1 MDNYAKLWLNYSLKK
16 NNKECGLLKNIVF
29 AGSFADDRVI
39 ENAKKELTLGLKG
52 MLGIT
57 PVITVNFDEAA
68 GRNPEKTAL
77 SSGKEILD
85 SEEYTVSI
93 KDESLV
99 ISSKSSTGILYGAF
113 DILRTVASEKDVEAV
128 YADPKTIRPSNPLRM
143 LNHWDNMDGSIERG
157 YSGKSFFYENN
168 EIVINERTV
177 DYARLIAS
185 VGINAVVINNVNVKQ
200 AASYM
205 ITDRYF
211 AKLAELGEIFAGYGI
226 GLYLSLNYASTIE
239 IGGMDSADPLDEG
252 VKAWWKEK
260 MAEVFKKIP
269 TLKGFLVKAD
279 SEGRPGPFTYGR
291 TQADG
296 ANMLADIAKEHNA
309 LIIWRCFVYNCRQ
322 DWRDKKTDRARAGYD
337 NFMPMDGDYHDNVI
351 LQIKNGPMDFQI
363 REPISPLFGGL
374 KKTNQMLE
382 VQIAQEY
389 TGQQIDLCYLI
400 PMFKEILEF
409 KTYCNGEKETSGT
422 CDKGCSNKNL
432 TGSEGWSDIE
442 DIGGNE
448 QVIPDSCDTVAD
460 IISGKTFNSRFSGI
474 AAVTN
479 TGNDFNW
486 TGDYLA
492 GANLF
497 GFGRLAFDTR
507 LSSEEIAEEFIR
519 MTISNDRDVV
529 DTIKDILLPSRAIY
543 EKYTCPLGIGWMV
556 KPNTHYGCSVDG
568 YEYDRWGTYHRA
580 DHLGLG
586 VDRTDKGTGY
596 ALQYNEPNASIYN
609 SPDKCPDELVL
620 FFHHLSFTHV
630 LHSGKTVIQH
640 IYDSHFEGYAEAEQL
655 AAKWQTLKGKID
667 KDIFDNVSERFTR
680 QLYNAREWRDQ
691 VNTYF
696 HRISGIEDEK
706 GREIY

>member
-1 MDNYAKLWLNYSLKK
+1 MEKYAKLWLDYSPKK

-29 AGSFADDRVI
+29 SGSYTGDKII
-39 ENAKKELTLGLKG
+39 ENAKKELCLGLKG
-52 MLGIT
+52 MLDIT
-57 PVITVNFDEAA
+57 PVIT
-68 GRNPEKTAL
+68 EKTSGTACNESAKGTL
-77 SSGKEILD
+77 SSGKAILD
-85 SEEYTVSI
+85 NEEYTVSI
-93 KDESLV
+93 KDEQLV
-99 ISSKSSTGILYGAF
+99 IASGSSTGILYGVF
-113 DILRTVASEKDVEAV
+113 DILRTVACEKEVEEA
-128 YADPKTIRPSNPLRM
+128 YRNNKTVRPSNPLRM

-157 YSGKSFFYENN
+157 YSGRSFFYENN
-168 EIVINERTV
+168 EIIINERTV

-211 AKLAELGEIFAGYGI
+211 EKLAELGEIFAGYGI

-239 IGGMDSADPLDEG
+239 IGGMESADPLDED
-252 VKAWWKEK
+252 VKVWWKEK

-296 ANMLADIAKEHNA
+296 ANMLADIAKEHGA
-309 LIIWRCFVYNCRQ
+309 IIIWRCFVYNCRQ

-337 NFMPMDGDYHDNVI
+337 NFMLMDGDYHDNVI

-374 KKTNQMLE
+374 RKTNQMLE

-409 KTYCNGEKETSGT
+409 RTYCTDEK
-422 CDKGCSNKNL
+422 DKN
-432 TGSEGWSDIE
+432 WSDIE
-442 DIGGNE
+442 DIGNDGSYNAGN
-448 QVIPDSCDTVAD
+448 SDTVAD
-460 IISGKTFNSRFSGI
+460 IISGRTFGSRYSGI

-497 GFGRLAFDTR
+497 GFGRLAFDTG
-507 LSSEEIAEEFIR
+507 LSSAEIAEEFIR
-519 MTISNDRDVV
+519 MTISGDDDTV
-529 DTIKDILLPSRAIY
+529 DTIKGILLPSRAIY

-609 SPDKCPDELVL
+609 SAEKCPDELVL
-620 FFHHLSFTHV
+620 FFHHLPYTHV

-640 IYDSHFEGYAEAEQL
+640 IYDSHFEGYEEAKQL
-655 AAKWQTLKGKID
+655 AAKWETLKD
-667 KDIFDNVSERFTR
+667 KVDPEIFNNVSERFTR
-680 QLYNAREWRDQ
+680 QLYNAREWCDQ

-696 HRISGIEDEK
+696 HRISGIEDAK

>member
-1 MDNYAKLWLNYSLKK
+1 MEDYAKLWLDYSPKR
-16 NNKECGLLKNIVF
+16 NNKDCELLNKIVF
-29 AGSFADDRVI
+29 CGSYSADKII
-39 ENAKKELTLGLKG
+39 ENAKKELCTGLKG
-52 MLGIT
+52 MLDIT
-57 PVITVNFDEAA
+57 PVITEETLGTEGGGNHKAQ
-68 GRNPEKTAL
+68 T
-77 SSGKEILD
+77 SGKDVLD
-85 SEEYTVSI
+85 SEEYHIVV
-93 KDESLV
+93 KDDKLTI
-99 ISSKSSTGILYGAF
+99 ISGSSTGILYGVF
-113 DILRTVASEKDVEAV
+113 DILRTVACEKTVEVAYRDV
-128 YADPKTIRPSNPLRM
+128 KTVRPSNPLRM

-205 ITDRYF
+205 ITDRYYD
-211 AKLAELGEIFAGYGI
+211 KLAKLGEIFAGHGI

-239 IGGMDSADPLDEG
+239 IGGMDTADPLDEG

-260 MAEVFKKIP
+260 MSEVFTRIP

-296 ANMLADIAKEHNA
+296 ANMLADIAKEHDA
-309 LIIWRCFVYNCRQ
+309 IIIWRCFVYNCRQ
-322 DWRDKKTDRARAGYD
+322 DWRDKKTDRARAGFD

-400 PMFKEILEF
+400 PMFKEILQF
-409 KTYCNGEKETSGT
+409 RTYCNGENSSG
-422 CDKGCSNKNL
+422 
-432 TGSEGWSDIE
+432 
-442 DIGGNE
+442 
-448 QVIPDSCDTVAD
+448 DSVAD

-486 TGDYLA
+486 TGNYLA

-497 GFGRLAFDTR
+497 GFGRLAFDTS
-507 LSSEEIAEEFIR
+507 LESDEIAEEFIR
-519 MTISNDRDVV
+519 MTISDDDEVV
-529 DTIKDILLPSRAIY
+529 NMIKEILLPSRAIY

-556 KPNTHYGCSVDG
+556 TPATHYGCSVDG

-586 VDRTDKGTGY
+586 VDRSDAGTGY
-596 ALQYNEPNASIYN
+596 ALLYNEPNASMYN
-609 SPDKCPDELVL
+609 SKENCPDELVL
-620 FFHHLSFTHV
+620 FFHHLPYTHV

-640 IYDSHFEGYAEAEQL
+640 IYDTHFEGYDEAKQL
-655 AAKWQTLKGKID
+655 AAKWEDLKD
-667 KDIFDNVSERFTR
+667 KVAPEIFNNVSERFTR
-680 QLYNAREWRDQ
+680 QLYNAHEWCDQ

-696 HRISGIEDEK
+696 HRISGIEDAK

>member
-1 MDNYAKLWLNYSLKK
+1 MENYAKLWLNYSEKK
-16 NNKECGLLKNIVF
+16 NNKDCTALKQFVF
-29 AGSFADDRVI
+29 SGAFTSDKII
-39 ENAKKELTLGLKG
+39 ENAKKELLLGIKG
-52 MLGIT
+52 MLRIE
-57 PVITVNFDEAA
+57 PEITVEGTGSDFSGLKRELTS
-68 GRNPEKTAL
+68 GR
-77 SSGKEILD
+77 EIAD
-85 SEEYTVSI
+85 SEEYSI
-93 KDESLV
+93 SINNESIN
-99 ISSKSSTGILYGAF
+99 ISSGSSTGILYGVF
-113 DILRTVASEKDVEAV
+113 NILRTISCEKDVKKEFESG
-128 YADPKTIRPSNPLRM
+128 KTFRPSNPLRM

-157 YSGKSFFYENN
+157 YSGKSFFYVNN
-168 EIVINERTV
+168 EIVIDERTV
-177 DYARLIAS
+177 FYARLIAS

-211 AKLAELGEIFAGYGI
+211 EKLAELGEIFAGYGI

-296 ANMLADIAKEHNA
+296 ANMLADIAKEYGA
-309 LIIWRCFVYNCRQ
+309 IIIWRCFVYNCRQ

-389 TGQQIDLCYLI
+389 TGQQIDVCYLI
-400 PMFKEILEF
+400 PMFKEILGF
-409 KTYCNGEKETSGT
+409 KTYALSGREKETGES
-422 CDKGCSNKNL
+422 S
-432 TGSEGWSDIE
+432 
-442 DIGGNE
+442 
-448 QVIPDSCDTVAD
+448 DTVAD

-486 TGDYLA
+486 TGNYLA

-497 GFGRLAFDTR
+497 GFGRLAFDTG
-507 LSSEEIAEEFIR
+507 LDSAKIAEEFIR
-519 MTISNDRDVV
+519 MTISEDSSVV
-529 DTIKDILLPSRAIY
+529 DTIKEILLSSRAVY

-556 KPNTHYGCSVDG
+556 TPATHYGCSVDG

-580 DHLGLG
+580 DHLGIG

-609 SPDKCPDELVL
+609 SPEKCPDELVL
-620 FFHHLSFTHV
+620 FFHHLPYTHV

-640 IYDSHFEGYAEAEQL
+640 IYDVHFEGYDEAVKLAE
-655 AAKWQTLKGKID
+655 KWDGLKGKVD
-667 KDIFDNVSERFTR
+667 DEIFNNVSERFKR
-680 QLYNAREWRDQ
+680 QLINAKEWCDQ
-691 VNTYF
+691 VNSYF
-696 HRISGIEDEK
+696 YRKSGIEDEK
-706 GREIY
+706 GREIF

>member
-1 MDNYAKLWLNYSLKK
+1 MEKYAKLWLDYSPKK
-16 NNKECGLLKNIVF
+16 NNKECGLLNKIVF
-29 AGSFADDRVI
+29 NGSYSADKII
-39 ENAKKELTLGLKG
+39 ENAKKELCIGLKE
-52 MLGIT
+52 MLDIT
-57 PVITVNFDEAA
+57 PVITEETLGTSSFGNC
-68 GRNPEKTAL
+68 NSLT
-77 SSGKEILD
+77 SGKEILD
-85 SEEYTVSI
+85 SEEYSI
-93 KDESLV
+93 SVKEGELMITSG
-99 ISSKSSTGILYGAF
+99 SSTGILYGVF
-113 DILRTVASEKDVEAV
+113 DILRTVACEKEVEEA
-128 YADPKTIRPSNPLRM
+128 YRNNKTVRPSNPLRM

-157 YSGKSFFYENN
+157 YSGRSFFYENN
-168 EIVINERTV
+168 EIIINERTV

-211 AKLAELGEIFAGYGI
+211 EKLAELGEIFAGYGI

-239 IGGMDSADPLDEG
+239 IGGMESADPLDED
-252 VKAWWKEK
+252 VKVWWKEK

-296 ANMLADIAKEHNA
+296 ANMLADIAKEHGA
-309 LIIWRCFVYNCRQ
+309 IIIWRCFVYNCRQ

-337 NFMPMDGDYHDNVI
+337 NFMLMDGDYHDNVI

-374 KKTNQMLE
+374 RKTNQMLE

-409 KTYCNGEKETSGT
+409 RTYCTDEK
-422 CDKGCSNKNL
+422 DKN
-432 TGSEGWSDIE
+432 WSDIE
-442 DIGGNE
+442 DIGNDGSYNAGN
-448 QVIPDSCDTVAD
+448 SDTVAD
-460 IISGKTFNSRFSGI
+460 IISGRTFGSRYSGI

-497 GFGRLAFDTR
+497 GFGRLAFDTG
-507 LSSEEIAEEFIR
+507 LSSAEIAEEFIR
-519 MTISNDRDVV
+519 MTISGDDDTV
-529 DTIKDILLPSRAIY
+529 DTIKRILLPSRAIY

-609 SPDKCPDELVL
+609 SAEKCPDELVL
-620 FFHHLSFTHV
+620 FFHHLPYTHV

-640 IYDSHFEGYAEAEQL
+640 IYDSHFEGYEEAKQL
-655 AAKWQTLKGKID
+655 AAKWETLKD
-667 KDIFDNVSERFTR
+667 KVDPEIFNNVSERFTR
-680 QLYNAREWRDQ
+680 QLYNAREWCDQ

-696 HRISGIEDEK
+696 HRISGIEDAK